1 MHLPLSRP
9 ARFGIP
15 RGRRLMSS
23 FPSWID
29 RRRMRLM
36 LHVPALVWSLLSS
49 LLLWMS
55 FFPFD
60 LGVLGWVALI
70 PLMPVLEAYLEP
82 TATKPRWFDRPLL
95 SAWLGGLAF
104 CLVAFQWIRLA
115 SEPMYA
121 AWGVRSVVRVVC
133 EWACFVLL

>member
-9 ARFGIP
+9 ARCGMP
-15 RGRRLMSS
+15 RGRRWMSL

-29 RRRMRLM
+29 RRRMRFM
-36 LHVPALVWSLLSS
+36 VHVPALVWCLFSR
-49 LLLWMS
+49 LLLWLS

-60 LGVLGWVALI
+60 WRALGWVALS
-70 PLMPVLEAYLEP
+70 PLMPLLERYLESG
-82 TATKPRWFDRPLL
+82 TSSGRWFDRPLL
-95 SAWLGGLAF
+95 SAWRGGLAF

-121 AWGVRSVVRVVC
+121 TWI
-133 EWACFVLL
+133 VLALAVSLLQWP